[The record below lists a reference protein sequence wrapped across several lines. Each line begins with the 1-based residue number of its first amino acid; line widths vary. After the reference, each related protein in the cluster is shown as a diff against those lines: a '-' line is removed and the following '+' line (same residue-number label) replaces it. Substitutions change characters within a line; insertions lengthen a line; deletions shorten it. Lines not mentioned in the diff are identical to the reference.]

1 MILQM
6 EALELH
12 KLENMIIFNKGKILD
27 RNTDAIRYA
36 AKKEI
41 DLFNEYWD
49 DDKTILKYQREEPKP
64 LTTSKL
70 QNFCRKNYIENDA
83 FELNWNISYD
93 YETTAEEKAIEIIN
107 TNTSIHID
115 GKAGT
120 GKTYLTSKII
130 EELKNKNI
138 QYLAFAP
145 TNKASRLIGG
155 QTIDSLYN
163 QFQHRISKFFSI
175 LKNVKYIIID
185 EVSMKKEV
193 FYRFLC

>member
-1 MILQM
+1 M

-27 RNTDAIRYA
+27 RNTDAIRYT

-41 DLFNEYWD
+41 DFFNEYWD
-49 DDKTILKYQREEPKP
+49 DDKTVLKYQRKEPKP

-70 QNFCRKNYIENDA
+70 EKICRKNYIENNA
-83 FELNWNISYD
+83 FELNWNITYD
-93 YETTAEEKAIEIIN
+93 YETTVEEKAIEIIN
-107 TNTSIHID
+107 TKTSIHID
-115 GKAGT
+115 GKART
-120 GKTYLTSKII
+120 GNTYVTNKII

-163 QFQHRISKFFSI
+163 QF
-175 LKNVKYIIID
+175 
-185 EVSMKKEV
+185 
-193 FYRFLC
+193 